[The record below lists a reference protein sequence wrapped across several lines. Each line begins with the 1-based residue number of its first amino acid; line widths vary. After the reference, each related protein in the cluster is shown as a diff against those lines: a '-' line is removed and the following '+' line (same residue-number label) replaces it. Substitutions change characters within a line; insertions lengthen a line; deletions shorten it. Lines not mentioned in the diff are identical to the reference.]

1 MDFATVFLDKNEKN
15 ISCQLL
21 EKGLL
26 RTNVSKSGDN
36 ASKYIEDLLAAEKK
50 AVEGKVGVYSSGP
63 APIRVFNDTKFVDPN
78 ETDLCY
84 TNDMV
89 KVLCSSD

>member
-1 MDFATVFLDKNEKN
+1 MSTLNRNTTYENRQDYDLSNCTANSELQTLSCAYWYSVQGPPLISVF
-15 ISCQLL
+15 
-21 EKGLL
+21 
-26 RTNVSKSGDN
+26 
-36 ASKYIEDLLAAEKK
+36 
-50 AVEGKVGVYSSGP
+50 
-63 APIRVFNDTKFVDPN
+63 PIRVFNDTKFVDPN